1 MSTMKNLT
9 IEKIAEVTGGTIIGD
24 ISGIAGKEIA
34 GVEYDSRLILEDYVF
49 IATKGEKVDGH
60 SFISQVFEKGAMFV
74 IGEKQPEDL
83 QGPMVLVEDSFDAL
97 RSIATYYR
105 SVMNTRL
112 IGITGSVGKTSTR
125 TFIATV
131 LAEHYNILQTQGNLN
146 NEIGVPLMLLRIRSE
161 HEIAVIEMGIN
172 HFGEMSRLTAMAQPN
187 VCVMTNI
194 GTCHLE
200 NLIDRNGVLRAKSEI
215 FEGLRDNALVVINGD
230 DDKLQ
235 TIKEVQG
242 KAPVRFGVLA
252 SEDSNINALNYY
264 GKEIKNLELFGS
276 IVHIQGMDGTS
287 FEAKVPLP
295 GKHMIYNA
303 VAATTIGKYYG
314 LSDEEIIAGLG
325 KCKAVGG
332 RTNVIA
338 LDGITLI
345 DDCYNANPN
354 SMKAALD
361 LLRIVSNKKVAIL
374 GDMFELGEKEALLHA
389 EIGEYAVTNGIQK
402 LICVGNLSK
411 NMFEAAN
418 KYCDPNTEN
427 NKIEV
432 LWFESLEEVMSKLP
446 DLLGEDETVLVKA
459 SHGMHFENIVTQ
471 LTEKYAK

>member
-74 IGEKQPEDL
+74 IGEKQPEEL

-200 NLIDRNGVLRAKSEI
+200 NLINRDGVLRAKSEI

-374 GDMFELGEKEALLHA
+374 GDMFELGEKEAILHA

-432 LWFESLEEVMSKLP
+432 LWFESLEEVMSKLS

-471 LTEKYAK
+471 LIEKYAK